1 MRKILT
7 KGVAVLLFAIAAV
20 SIAGCERHPKV
31 DADEQPYVL
40 PESHMDSGHPLK
52 AKFFQEPFRNLAGDM
67 MQLEQLK
74 GTPIVIVMFPSFLTE
89 DGRRSLLGLEALQ
102 KAHQG
107 RFRTVFVPVE
117 DADTIRPAIV
127 MDKEGMIFLF
137 RAGDDDNLSLIDKY
151 CDLFWDADII
161 AADFPNDP
169 PEKHRTSP
177 FYWVVDASGVIRE
190 KLIDYSDARG
200 VKLAELAEVLDA
212 LLGPP
217 PEPGPQTAGST
228 PSAPGGSEDIKPGG
242 VEESQG

>member
-1 MRKILT
+1 MRNILT
-7 KGVAVLLFAIAAV
+7 SGVAVLLLAIVAV
-20 SIAGCERHPKV
+20 SIAGCRRHPK
-31 DADEQPYVL
+31 DTTDEQPYVL
-40 PESHMDSGHPLK
+40 PESHMDSEHPLK
-52 AKFFQEPFRNLAGDM
+52 ARFFQEPFRNLAGDM
-67 MQLEQLK
+67 MQLDQLK

-137 RAGDDDNLSLIDKY
+137 RAGDDGNLSLIDKY

-177 FYWVVDASGVIRE
+177 FYWVVDGSGVIRE

-212 LLGPP
+212 LLGPI
-217 PEPGPQTAGST
+217 PQVDAST
-228 PSAPGGSEDIKPGG
+228 SSTSASGEDVKPGG
-242 VEESQG
+242 VEEPQE